1 MAAKSSSVWR
11 KIMTVAAQ
19 PEFIVIGAGEAG
31 ARAAMALR
39 ENGFAGKVTILGDEA
54 HRPYERP
61 PLSKAALTDA
71 GEPQA
76 AFILTPDRLDEH
88 GIAHRANANVTTID
102 RAAHEVHLET
112 GERLGYDRLLIATGA
127 KARKLA
133 LPGATADNVLYLRTF
148 EEARTLRSRLAPG
161 SHIVIIGGG
170 FIGLEL
176 AASARARG
184 AEVTLIELAPRL
196 LARAVPAAIASVIA
210 ARHEAA
216 GVRLLTGTGIERIER
231 EGERHVIVLST
242 SERIVCDGIFAGIG
256 AVAETG
262 LAERA
267 GLAIDNGV
275 AVDER
280 LATSDPD
287 IFAAGDCCS
296 FPHALYGGRRLRL
309 EAWRNAQDQGNAAA
323 KAMLGGS
330 EAYAAVPWFW
340 SDQYD
345 LTLQI
350 AGLADEG
357 SETVT
362 RDLGDGAR
370 LDFHLATDGRLVAVS
385 AVGPNGKIAKD
396 VRLGEMLIAK
406 RAMPDKAALV
416 DAGVK
421 LKGLLA
427 G

>member
-1 MAAKSSSVWR
+1 MTGAAAS
-11 KIMTVAAQ
+11 IL
-19 PEFIVIGAGEAG
+19 VIGAGEAG

-39 ENGFAGKVTILGDEA
+39 ENGFSGRVTILGEET

-71 GEPQA
+71 DEPQA
-76 AFILTPDRLDEH
+76 AYILTPDRLDEH
-88 GIAHRANANVTTID
+88 GITHRGGVAVRAID
-102 RAAHEVHLET
+102 RAAHAVDLAD
-112 GERLGYDRLLIATGA
+112 GERLTYDRLLIATGA
-127 KARKLA
+127 RARKLA
-133 LPGATADNVLYLRTF
+133 VAGATLENVLYLRTF
-148 EEARTLRSRLAPG
+148 DEARRLRARLAPG
-161 SHIVIIGGG
+161 SHVAIIGGG

-196 LARAVPAAIASVIA
+196 LARAVPAAIADVIA
-210 ARHEAA
+210 ARHRSA
-216 GVRLLTGTGIERIER
+216 GVRLITGTGIERIET
-231 EGERHVIVLST
+231 EGERPAIRLST
-242 SERIVCDGIFAGIG
+242 GERIVCDGIFAGVG
-256 AVAETG
+256 AVAETA

-275 AVDER
+275 AVDGR

-330 EAYAAVPWFW
+330 DAYAAVPWFW

-370 LDFHLATDGRLVAVS
+370 LDFHLAEDGRLVAAS
-385 AVGPNGKIAKD
+385 AVGPNGRIARE
-396 VRLGEMLIAK
+396 VRLAEMLIGR
-406 RAMPDKAALV
+406 RATPDKAALADV
-416 DAGVK
+416 SVK
-421 LKGLLA
+421 LKGLLS

>member
-1 MAAKSSSVWR
+1 MV
-11 KIMTVAAQ
+11 
-19 PEFIVIGAGEAG
+19 VIGAGEAG

-39 ENGFAGKVTILGDEA
+39 ENGFAGRITILGDEP
-54 HRPYERP
+54 HSPYERP

-71 GEPQA
+71 DEPQA
-76 AFILTPDRLDEH
+76 AYILTPERLDEH
-88 GIAHRANANVTTID
+88 GIAHLGGRAVTAID
-102 RAAHEVHLET
+102 RAAHMVDLSD
-112 GERLGYDRLLIATGA
+112 GERLRYDRLLIATGA
-127 KARKLA
+127 RARKLA
-133 LPGATADNVLYLRTF
+133 VAGATPESILYLRSF
-148 EEARTLRSRLAPG
+148 DEARALRSRLAPG
-161 SHIVIIGGG
+161 ARIVIIGGG

-196 LARAVPAAIASVIA
+196 LARAVPAAIASVMA

-216 GVRLLTGTGIERIER
+216 GVRLLTGTGIERIEV
-231 EGERHVIVLST
+231 EEERHVIQLST
-242 SERIVCDGIFAGIG
+242 GERIVCDGIVAGIG

-275 AVDER
+275 AVDGR
-280 LATSDPD
+280 LATLDPD

-296 FPHALYGGRRLRL
+296 FPHPLYDGRRLRL

-323 KAMLGGS
+323 RAMLGGS
-330 EAYAAVPWFW
+330 DDYDAVPWFW
-340 SDQYD
+340 SDQYE

-350 AGLADEG
+350 AGLPDEG
-357 SETVT
+357 EETIS

-370 LDFHLATDGRLVAVS
+370 LDFHLAGKGRLVAAS
-385 AVGPNGKIAKD
+385 AIGPNGKIARD
-396 VRLGEMLIAK
+396 VRLAEMLIAR
-406 RAMPDKAALV
+406 RAHPDRAALA
-416 DAGVK
+416 DPNVK
-421 LKGLLA
+421 LKALLA

>member
-1 MAAKSSSVWR
+1 MAGGAK
-11 KIMTVAAQ
+11 

-71 GEPQA
+71 DEPQA

-88 GIAHRANANVTTID
+88 GIAHRANAPVTTID

-112 GERLGYDRLLIATGA
+112 GERLRYDRLLIATGA
-127 KARKLA
+127 RARKLA
-133 LPGATADNVLYLRTF
+133 LPGATPESVHYLRTF
-148 EEARTLRSRLAPG
+148 EEARALRSRLTPG
-161 SHIVIIGGG
+161 SHIAIIGGG

-196 LARAVPAAIASVIA
+196 LARAVPAAIAGVIA

-216 GVRLLTGTGIERIER
+216 GVRLLLGTGIERIEAV
-231 EGERHVIVLST
+231 GERHAIVLST
-242 SERIVCDGIFAGIG
+242 GERIVCDGIFAGIG
-256 AVAETG
+256 AVAETA

-267 GLAIDNGV
+267 GLAIENGI

-280 LATSDPD
+280 LATTDPD

-330 EAYAAVPWFW
+330 DAYDAVPWFW

-370 LDFHLATDGRLVAVS
+370 LDFHLAADGRLVAAS
-385 AVGPNGKIAKD
+385 AVGPNGKIARE
-396 VRLGEMLIAK
+396 VRLAEMLIAK
-406 RAMPDKAALV
+406 RAMPDKAALADV
-416 DAGVK
+416 SVK

>member
-1 MAAKSSSVWR
+1 
-11 KIMTVAAQ
+11 MTKAEA
-19 PEFIVIGAGEAG
+19 ILVIGAGEAG

-39 ENGFAGKVTILGDEA
+39 ENGFEGQVTLLGEEA

-61 PLSKAALTDA
+61 PLSKAALTDEA
-71 GEPQA
+71 EPEA

-88 GIAHRANANVTTID
+88 GIRHLGGRAATAID
-102 RAAHEVHLET
+102 RAAHAVELAD
-112 GERLGYDRLLIATGA
+112 GGWLRYDRLLIATGA
-127 KARKLA
+127 RARKLA
-133 LPGATADNVLYLRTF
+133 VPGAGPENVLYLRTL
-148 EEARTLRSRLAPG
+148 EEARALRSRLAPG
-161 SHIVIIGGG
+161 AHIAIIGGG

-176 AASARARG
+176 AAAARARG
-184 AEVTLIELAPRL
+184 AEVMLIELAPRL
-196 LARAVPAAIASVIA
+196 LARAVPAAIADVIA
-210 ARHEAA
+210 TRHAAA
-216 GVRLLTGTGIERIER
+216 GVRLLTGIGIERIEA
-231 EGERHVIVLST
+231 EGERHAIRLST
-242 SERIVCDGIFAGIG
+242 GERIPCDGILAGIG

-275 AVDER
+275 AVDAR

-296 FPHALYGGRRLRL
+296 FPHPLYDGRRLRL

-323 KAMLGGS
+323 KSMLGGS
-330 EAYAAVPWFW
+330 GAYDAVPWFW

-350 AGLADEG
+350 AGLPDEG
-357 SETVT
+357 HETVT

-370 LDFHLATDGRLVAVS
+370 LDFHLATDGRLVAAS
-385 AVGPNGKIAKD
+385 AVGPNGRIARD
-396 VRLGEMLIAK
+396 VRLAEMLIAR
-406 RAMPDKAALV
+406 RATPDKAALA
-416 DAGVK
+416 DGSVK

>member
-1 MAAKSSSVWR
+1 
-11 KIMTVAAQ
+11 MTGGAESILVL
-19 PEFIVIGAGEAG
+19 GAGEAG

-39 ENGFAGKVTILGDEA
+39 ENGFAGRVTILGDEP

-71 GEPQA
+71 DEPQA
-76 AFILTPDRLDEH
+76 AFILTPEGLDEH
-88 GIAHRANANVTTID
+88 DIAHLGGRAAISID
-102 RAAHEVHLET
+102 RAAHEVELAD
-112 GERLGYDRLLIATGA
+112 GERLSYDRLLIATGA
-127 KARKLA
+127 RARRLA
-133 LPGATADNVLYLRTF
+133 VPGAGPENVLYLRTF
-148 EEARTLRSRLAPG
+148 DEARKLRARLAPG
-161 SHIVIIGGG
+161 SHIAIIGGG

-196 LARAVPAAIASVIA
+196 LARAVPAEIAGVMA

-216 GVRLLTGTGIERIER
+216 GVRLLTGTGIERIEA
-231 EGERHVIVLST
+231 EGERHAIVLSAGET
-242 SERIVCDGIFAGIG
+242 IVCDGIVAGIG

-275 AVDER
+275 AVNGR
-280 LATSDPD
+280 LATLDPD

-296 FPHALYGGRRLRL
+296 FPHPLYGGRRLRL

-323 KAMLGGS
+323 RAMLGSGND
-330 EAYAAVPWFW
+330 YDAVPWFW

-350 AGLADEG
+350 AGLPDEG
-357 SETVT
+357 EETIS

-370 LDFHLATDGRLVAVS
+370 LDFHLSGNGRLVAAS
-385 AVGPNGKIAKD
+385 AIGPNGRIARD
-396 VRLGEMLIAK
+396 VRLAEMLIAR
-406 RAMPDKAALV
+406 RAHPDRIALA
-416 DAGVK
+416 DATVK
-421 LKGLLA
+421 LKALLA

>member
-1 MAAKSSSVWR
+1 MTGGAKAET
-11 KIMTVAAQ
+11 IL
-19 PEFIVIGAGEAG
+19 VIGAGEAG

-39 ENGFAGKVTILGDEA
+39 ENGFGGQVTILGDEP

-61 PLSKAALTDA
+61 PLSKAALTDET
-71 GEPQA
+71 EPQA
-76 AFILTPDRLDEH
+76 AFILTPERLDEH
-88 GIAHRANANVTTID
+88 GIAHLGGRAVTVID
-102 RAAHEVHLET
+102 RGAHAVDLAD
-112 GERLGYDRLLIATGA
+112 GERLSYDRLLIATGA
-127 KARKLA
+127 RARRLTI
-133 LPGATADNVLYLRTF
+133 PGAGPENVLYLRTF
-148 EEARTLRSRLAPG
+148 EEARKLRSRLAPG
-161 SHIVIIGGG
+161 SHIAIIGGG

-184 AEVTLIELAPRL
+184 ADVTLIELAPRL
-196 LARAVPAAIASVIA
+196 LARAVPAEIAAVIA

-216 GVRLLTGTGIERIER
+216 GVRLLTGTGIERIEA
-231 EGERHVIVLST
+231 EGERHAIQLST
-242 SERIVCDGIFAGIG
+242 GERIVCDGIIAGIG
-256 AVAETG
+256 AVAEIG

-267 GLAIDNGV
+267 GLAIDNGI

-296 FPHALYGGRRLRL
+296 FPHPLYGGRRLRL
-309 EAWRNAQDQGNAAA
+309 EAWRNAQDHGNAVA
-323 KAMLGGS
+323 KSMLGS
-330 EAYAAVPWFW
+330 SDAYAAVPWFW

-357 SETVT
+357 PETVT

-370 LDFHLATDGRLVAVS
+370 LDFHLASDGRLVAAS
-385 AVGPNGKIAKD
+385 AVGPNGRIAKE
-396 VRLGEMLIAK
+396 VRLAEMLIAK
-406 RAMPDKAALV
+406 RATPDKAALS
-416 DAGVK
+416 DISVK